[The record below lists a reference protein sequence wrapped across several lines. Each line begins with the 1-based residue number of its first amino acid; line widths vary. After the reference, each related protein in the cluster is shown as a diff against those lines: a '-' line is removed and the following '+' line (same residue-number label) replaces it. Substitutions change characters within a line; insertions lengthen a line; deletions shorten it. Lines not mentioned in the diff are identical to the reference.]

1 MLIIIKTPLQII
13 CAMEYA
19 NSSGIPKDELRFVYL
34 RKYDLADLQVFNTFK
49 FFDIENIE
57 VINFSNSN
65 IIKLFGI
72 RFSSKFILLK
82 LYAKA
87 IQTVTDKFSTSRLI
101 KAITLRSDETVVLG
115 DPNFGLYKKILGFIN
130 GRHIVLLDDGLSSM
144 QLKID
149 FRVNK
154 NIVSSYSFLRTRAD
168 LVNESAT
175 NSFDRMK
182 SIVNDID
189 AETIL
194 FIGQPLYEAKLCSRK
209 KVEELLEAVGKKFE
223 NKKIVYFA
231 HRWEYNLSTFRF
243 PSNFEIFSGQNLPL
257 ELLVNQMNPL
267 PHHIVSFY
275 STALITLKKIL
286 PDTVQF
292 SAVNYDFEVMRDAI
306 SEAYKKIELYGIKII
321 SV

>member
-19 NSSGIPKDELRFVYL
+19 NFYGLNKDKLSFVYL

-49 FFDIENIE
+49 FFEVENIQ

-65 IIKLFGI
+65 IITLFGI

-82 LYAKA
+82 IFTKI
-87 IQTVTDKFSTSRLI
+87 IQAVRDKFSISRLI
-101 KAITLRSDETVVLG
+101 KTINLCSDEVIVLG
-115 DPNFGLYKKILGFIN
+115 DPNFGLYKKILNFISKRN
-130 GRHIVLLDDGLSSM
+130 IVLLDDGLSSM
-144 QLKID
+144 HLKID
-149 FRVNK
+149 FRVKGNFV
-154 NIVSSYSFLRTRAD
+154 NSFSFLRTTDD
-168 LVNESAT
+168 LVNVST
-175 NSFDRMK
+175 INSFVRMK

-189 AETIL
+189 EETIL

-209 KVEELLEAVGKKFE
+209 KMEELLGLVGKKFA

-231 HRWEYNLSTFRF
+231 HRWEYNLKAFRF
-243 PSNFEIFSGQNLPL
+243 PSNFEVFDGQDLPL

-286 PDTVQF
+286 PDGVQF
-292 SAVNYDFEVMRDAI
+292 SAVNYDFEVMREAI
-306 SEAYKKIELYGIKII
+306 SEAYKKIGHYGINII